1 MSQQTASQK
10 TPKQKTVVFDPDGT
24 LIDTAPDLILA
35 TNHVLEDAGY
45 QPVEPQFI
53 RPVISFGSRAMISA
67 GIRHQG
73 AEVNEAELDDM
84 FEKLIDFYGRNIAVA
99 SKPFP
104 GPIGVLDGLRTSETA
119 IAICTNKREDMA
131 RLLMNEL
138 GLTSYFKVITG
149 RDTFPICK
157 PHPEHLL
164 STIRLA
170 GGTAANSVMVG
181 DSTTDYET
189 AKAAN
194 IPIIGVTFG
203 YTDIPLEKLECEAL
217 ISDYT
222 DFPAALA
229 ALMPTAQI

>member
-1 MSQQTASQK
+1 MSQQTVA
-10 TPKQKTVVFDPDGT
+10 FDLDGT

-35 TNHVLEDAGY
+35 TNHVLENAGFK
-45 QPVEPQFI
+45 PVDDQFI
-53 RPVISFGSRAMISA
+53 RPVISFGSRAMIAA

-73 AEVNEAELDDM
+73 GDFAESQLDDM
-84 FEKLIDFYGRNIAVA
+84 FEKLIDFYSRNISVKSA
-99 SKPFP
+99 PFP
-104 GPIGVLDGLRTSETA
+104 GLIDVLDTLQARGIT

-131 RLLMNEL
+131 RQLIETL

-164 STIRLA
+164 RTIALA
-170 GGTAANSVMVG
+170 SGTAGRSVMVG

-203 YTDIPLEKLECEAL
+203 YTDIPIVDLNCEAV
-217 ISDYT
+217 ISDYA
-222 DFPAALA
+222 DFLVALEKV
-229 ALMPTAQI
+229 MPD

>member
-1 MSQQTASQK
+1 MNQNVPTAHPLAQT
-10 TPKQKTVVFDPDGT
+10 TVVFDLDGT

-45 QPVEPQFI
+45 KPVDETFM
-53 RPVISFGSRAMISA
+53 RPVISFGSRAMLTA

-73 AEVNEAELDDM
+73 REVVENELDEM
-84 FEKLIDFYGRNIAVA
+84 FEKLIEFYGRNIAVT

-104 GPIGVLDGLRTSETA
+104 GLIPVLDSLRARSFD

-131 RLLMNEL
+131 KLLMAEL

-149 RDTFPICK
+149 RDTFPVCK
-157 PHPEHLL
+157 PNPEHLL
-164 STIRLA
+164 RTISLA
-170 GGTAANSVMVG
+170 GGTAEKSVMVG

-203 YTDIPLEKLECEAL
+203 YTDIPIAELDCEAT
-217 ISDYT
+217 ISDYA
-222 DFPAALA
+222 DFNAALDKV
-229 ALMPTAQI
+229 MRR

>member
-1 MSQQTASQK
+1 MSQM
-10 TPKQKTVVFDPDGT
+10 TVVFDLDGT

-45 QPVEPQFI
+45 QPVDPQFI
-53 RPVISFGSRAMISA
+53 RPVISFGSRAMITA

-73 AEVNEAELDDM
+73 CEVSEADLDAM
-84 FEKLIDFYGRNIAVA
+84 FAKLIDFYGRNIAVA

-104 GPIGVLDGLRTSETA
+104 GLISVLDGLRSSETA

-131 RLLMNEL
+131 KLLMNEL

-149 RDTFPICK
+149 RDTFPVCK
-157 PHPEHLL
+157 PDPEHLL

-170 GGTAANSVMVG
+170 GGTAEKSIMVG

-203 YTDIPLEKLECEAL
+203 YTDIPLAKLDCEAL
-217 ISDYT
+217 ISNYAE
-222 DFPAALA
+222 FPTALA
-229 ALMPTAQI
+229 KLMPAT

>member
-1 MSQQTASQK
+1 MSQQTVA
-10 TPKQKTVVFDPDGT
+10 FDLDGT

-35 TNHVLEDAGY
+35 TNHVLENAGF
-45 QPVEPQFI
+45 QPVDPQFI

-73 AEVNEAELDDM
+73 GDFSETQLDEM
-84 FEKLIDFYGRNIAVA
+84 FESLIAFYSSHIAVKSA
-99 SKPFP
+99 PFP
-104 GPIGVLDGLRTSETA
+104 GLIKVLDTLQARGIT

-131 RLLMNEL
+131 RQLMNAL

-149 RDTFPICK
+149 RDTFPVCK

-164 STIRLA
+164 RTIALA
-170 GGTAANSVMVG
+170 GGTAGRSVMVG

-189 AKAAN
+189 AKAAS

-203 YTDIPLEKLECEAL
+203 YTDIPIVDLDCEGV
-217 ISDYT
+217 ISDYAEFLT
-222 DFPAALA
+222 ALDKV
-229 ALMPTAQI
+229 MPT